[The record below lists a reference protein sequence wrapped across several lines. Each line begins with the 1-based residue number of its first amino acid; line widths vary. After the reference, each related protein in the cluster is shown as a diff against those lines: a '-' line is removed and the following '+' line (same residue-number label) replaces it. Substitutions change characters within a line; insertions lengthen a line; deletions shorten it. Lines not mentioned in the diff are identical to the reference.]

1 MRKTTDSRSAADGK
15 PGAMPDGKHL
25 LETLKRGVS
34 GQVLPMLATLQE
46 AAHKDI
52 SAQIQGEHSAS
63 LQDDLVNLGILRN
76 HALMYERRWQ
86 QALAQAF
93 EGWPRPAQP
102 VASHDAFELV
112 SETELWSQLVGQP
125 VIDTLDRR
133 FEQILTTI
141 DSRLSSLSA
150 AMGGQGRPL
159 NPVAPRVLVEGLLQ
173 VFPANEC
180 NPGLRSLMLRHFE
193 QLAGENLGGV
203 YHWLNKELSEA
214 GVPMSRASDY
224 ATLIASS
231 NHVALDHDV
240 ARKEVWSSD
249 NAVPQV
255 KPTWR
260 GANTSGRVVAAP
272 RDPLDAVRG
281 NALRSSVRA
290 LRASQQVND
299 GQHRRILRDEEFLVV
314 LSLLQADG
322 AVESPAPGEGIGA
335 MLGRQL
341 TQGASRLGIDPDSA
355 RISDPQQDA
364 VDIVGLLFD
373 RLRDTYALDAEAS
386 RLMERL
392 AYPWLHLALT
402 EPYLFDQTDTPA
414 HQILS
419 TLLELWDANPS
430 QIEPDAELHALA
442 DATALQVID
451 DYHGEADVLERVLD
465 ALTGE
470 LEVRNTRNEISLR
483 RTWQSI
489 LGQERLHAAR
499 AAADVLL
506 ARAFDSR
513 ELLQTVADFLSAQ
526 WRQALIQVW
535 LRDGPESGRYR
546 GVVDVGE
553 AMVRLDAHAAEGH
566 GRVLAEG
573 LIAIERPLRDCH
585 VAYGMDEASANQL
598 IAAMIAE
605 LSRPDEPRRQRSFTP
620 LADGEDFPSLD
631 TAPAAD
637 ALHLQ
642 PGLRLIAREG
652 GQMQAFRLA
661 WISPVSGR
669 HLLVNRQGL
678 RQHLLTQEKLVAQV
692 RDGTLTLRPAQA
704 PLEHAI
710 AVLLRD
716 LGVPA

>member
-1 MRKTTDSRSAADGK
+1 MLGS
-15 PGAMPDGKHL
+15 L
-25 LETLKRGVS
+25 LETL
-34 GQVLPMLATLQE
+34 
-46 AAHKDI
+46 HKDI
-52 SAQIQGEHSAS
+52 SARIQAGHTAS
-63 LQDDLVNLGILRN
+63 LEDDLVNLGILRN

-93 EGWPRPAQP
+93 DGWPLPVQP

-150 AMGGQGRPL
+150 AMGGHGRPL
-159 NPVAPRVLVEGLLQ
+159 NPVAPRVLVEALLQ
-173 VFPANEC
+173 AYPANEC

-193 QLAGENLGGV
+193 QLAGERLGGL
-203 YHWLNKELSEA
+203 YHWLNKELSDA

-231 NHVALDHDV
+231 NHVVVDQDA

-260 GANTSGRVVAAP
+260 EANKPVRAAP
-272 RDPLDAVRG
+272 ASRDPLDAVRG
-281 NALRSSVRA
+281 NALRSGVRTS
-290 LRASQQVND
+290 RASQQMNED
-299 GQHRRILRDEEFLVV
+299 HQRRVLRDEEFLVV
-314 LSLLQADG
+314 LSLLQADD

-335 MLGRQL
+335 VLGRQL
-341 TQGASRLGIDPDSA
+341 TQGASRLGIDPEST
-355 RISDPQQDA
+355 RISDPQQDT
-364 VDIVGLLFD
+364 VDIIGLLFD
-373 RLRDTYALDAEAS
+373 HLRAIHALDAESS

-402 EPYLFDQTDTPA
+402 EPYLFDQTDAPA

-419 TLLELWDANPS
+419 TLLELWDANTA
-430 QIEPDAELHALA
+430 QTEPDAELHALA
-442 DATALQVID
+442 DAVALEVID
-451 DYHGEADVLERVLD
+451 DYHGEPETLERILD
-465 ALTGE
+465 TLAGE
-470 LEVRNTRNEISLR
+470 LELRNARNDISLR
-483 RTWQSI
+483 RAWQSI
-489 LGQERLHAAR
+489 LGQERLQAAR
-499 AAADVLL
+499 AAADALL
-506 ARAFDSR
+506 ARAFSNR
-513 ELLQTVADFLSAQ
+513 ELLQSVADFLDEQ

-553 AMVRLDAHAAEGH
+553 AIVRLDAHAAEGH
-566 GRVLAEG
+566 GRMLAEG

-585 VAYGMDEASANQL
+585 VAYGMDEASADQS

-620 LADGEDFPSLD
+620 LADDAGE
-631 TAPAAD
+631 
-637 ALHLQ
+637 
-642 PGLRLIAREG
+642 PGQRTPGTDDIPQLEPGQRLIAHDG
-652 GQMQAFRLA
+652 TQMQALRLA

-669 HLLVNRQGL
+669 HLLVNRQGF
-678 RQHLLTQEKLVAQV
+678 RQQLLTRAELAAQLH
-692 RDGTLTLRPAQA
+692 GGALTLRPARA
-704 PLEHAI
+704 PVEHAI
-710 AVLLRD
+710 ATLLGD
-716 LGVPA
+716 LDVPAPAAGTPAAETPPAA